1 MTDFADD
8 LLKWKNIDDVK
19 STFDVIGFDDVTEDN
34 DGALLVKLDKDQN
47 VFLKIIEQD
56 KFKHLDEFT
65 HIIPYVL
72 LIKKYKE
79 FKFVKAD
86 YTISSNPRYLPF
98 KFSKTKISI
107 EDKKRM
113 NAGIQANK
121 ISALNEMFEANEL
134 DIIVNNLKKTLQTSI
149 QNLSEQ
155 ELKNLSKQL
164 QLNTNHGDMKSS
176 AKQVLL
182 MVASAA
188 MFHSRLDE
196 HLPTMKPKIDSMTD
210 KAFRDT
216 WPPKTLQEC
225 YESENTIA
233 DLLKSWRLILAIDY
247 KPIFL
252 AGRTALES
260 NNSNKF
266 NRVIKEIIEWSKE
279 SVKYVSGLGHDVL
292 GRLFHVILDDAQHD
306 GSFYTSVPAATLLAG
321 ITIRD
326 NNDIPDDIK
335 DMKIID
341 PACGT
346 GTLLMAAGERIKD
359 LMGDKYDSKIMIEK
373 VLSGIDINVIALHMA
388 ATTLGL
394 LSPTT
399 KFKYMDI
406 RKAPFGKTDDGKY
419 AAGSLELYSDVGLLP
434 YLGLVESGAP
444 QQIDSKE
451 AKTSQMFYQ
460 SADLVIMNPPFT
472 RNDLRHD
479 QLELEIKKRVKDREK
494 IIFKDAPIKPSK
506 TSSGPMFIILAEHLT
521 KPTGTIALI
530 LPSAA
535 ATNPSSANLRVF
547 LAKRFHIET
556 IVVSHDPKRFWFSE
570 NTTIPEILVV
580 MRREKRNSPT
590 KIINLSIN
598 PNTVFDATILAKDIR
613 SGNTRSDLRIIEQSR
628 KDIENGDWYGV
639 QFYSKYLFDKF
650 TDMKDGKLLKT
661 IKLNNIAALG
671 SPRGVRK
678 NFHISE
684 CPDKHARFVRY
695 DHKTS
700 EIKSIH
706 VKPNKYLIVKPGRDK
721 QADND
726 WIKAGLL
733 HIGERIRFN
742 ITHAVAIKTDK
753 KSIGTSWY
761 PVISNIDDQDKWSKA
776 MSVWLNSTV
785 GIVCLLGIKVAHGGM
800 SYPAFPVENLHNMHI
815 PLFDGKDGDVKM
827 DKLVKIYDKYH
838 KEDLGL
844 IRASNQ
850 IRISLDNGV
859 CTALGID
866 KKMMD
871 IMRAELAKEPICTG
885 ERHKS

>member
-1 MTDFADD
+1 M
-8 LLKWKNIDDVK
+8 NDVK
-19 STFDVIGFDDVTEDN
+19 TTFSIMGFDDMTEDN
-34 DGALLVKLDKDQN
+34 NGALFVKLDKNQN
-47 VFLKIIEQD
+47 VYLKIIEQD
-56 KFKHLDEFT
+56 KFKHLGEFT

-79 FKFVKAD
+79 FKFVKVD
-86 YTISSNPRYLPF
+86 YTISNKPRYLQF

-113 NAGIQANK
+113 DRGIQANK
-121 ISALNEMFEANEL
+121 ISALNEMFGINEL
-134 DIIVNNLKKTLQTSI
+134 DILVNNLKKTLQKSI
-149 QNLSEQ
+149 QNLSNE

-164 QLNTNHGDMKSS
+164 QLNTNRGNMKSS

-182 MVASAA
+182 IVASAA

-196 HLPTMKPKIDSMTD
+196 HLPTMKPKIDSMTN
-210 KAFRDT
+210 KTFRDI

-225 YESENTIA
+225 FESDDIVAE
-233 DLLKSWRLILAIDY
+233 LLKSWRLILAIDY

-252 AGRTALES
+252 ASCTALES
-260 NNSNKF
+260 NNSEKF
-266 NRVIKEIIEWSKE
+266 NKVIKEIIKWSKE
-279 SVKYVSGLGHDVL
+279 SIKSVAGLGHDVL
-292 GRLFHVILDDAQHD
+292 GRLFHIMLDDARHD
-306 GSFYTSVPAATLLAG
+306 GSFYTSIPAAVLLAG

-326 NNDIPDDIK
+326 NNDMPDDIEK
-335 DMKIID
+335 MKIID

-346 GTLLMAAGERIKD
+346 GTLLMAACERIKD

-373 VLSGIDINVIALHMA
+373 VLSGIDINVSALHMA

-406 RKAPFGKTDDGKY
+406 RTAPFGKTDDGEY
-419 AAGSLELYSDVGLLP
+419 AAGSLELYSGEGLLP
-434 YLGLVESGAP
+434 YLGLVGSGAP
-444 QQIDSKE
+444 RQIDSKE
-451 AKTSQMFYQ
+451 AKTSRMFYH

-479 QLELEIKKRVKDREK
+479 QLGPEIEKMVKKREE
-494 IIFKDAPIKPSK
+494 IIFKDALIKPSR
-506 TSSGPMFIILAEHLT
+506 TSSGPAFITLAEHLT

-535 ATNPSSANLRVF
+535 ATNPSSANLRIF

-556 IVVSHDPKRFWFSE
+556 IVVSHDPNRFWFSE
-570 NTTIPEILVV
+570 NVTISEILVV
-580 MRREKRNSPT
+580 MRREKQNKPT

-598 PNTVFDATILAKDIR
+598 PSTVSDARILANDIR
-613 SGNTRSDLRIIEQSR
+613 SGNARSDLRIIEQSR

-661 IKLNNIAALG
+661 IKLKNFATLG
-671 SPRGVRK
+671 STRSARD
-678 NFHISE
+678 FHISE

-700 EIKSIH
+700 EIKSINA
-706 VKPNKYLIVKPGRDK
+706 KPNKYLIAKPGKDK
-721 QADND
+721 QADKV

-742 ITHAVAIKTDK
+742 TTHVVAIKTDK

-761 PVISNIDDQDKWSKA
+761 PIISKIADQDKWSKA
-776 MSVWLNSTV
+776 MSVYLNSTI
-785 GIVCLLGIKVAHGGM
+785 GIVYFLGIKVARGGM
-800 SYPAFPVENLHNMHI
+800 SYNFFPVKNLHNMHI

-827 DKLVKIYDKYH
+827 DKLVKLYDKYH

-844 IRASNQ
+844 IRDSNQ

-859 CTALGID
+859 CDALGID
-866 KKMMD
+866 KKIMD
-871 IMRAELAKEPICTG
+871 TMRAELAKESVCTG
-885 ERHKS
+885 ERYEY